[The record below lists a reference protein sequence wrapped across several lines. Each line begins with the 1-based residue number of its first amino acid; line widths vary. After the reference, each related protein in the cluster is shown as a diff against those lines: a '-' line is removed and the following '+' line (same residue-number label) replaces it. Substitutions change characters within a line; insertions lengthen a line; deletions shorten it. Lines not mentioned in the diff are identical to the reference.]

1 MPPHKQKEY
10 GSIVWYKPLTVTNA
24 ELNRPS
30 PPFFFPSLWG
40 FLQAAGRTLPL
51 VFIWDEKVG
60 KQGGLAYTI
69 STHLPTYPPKPLS
82 SLWEYSFTYPL
93 PRLSS
98 VPHWFSYKLPKAIF
112 KVFNNNFKN
121 DSNACFIS
129 VLKRLVNWKDLEQV
143 AVSLVVSQ
151 ALDRRRLTHGAMKR
165 QNWPRAAAWPA
176 AGMKDADWP
185 WFCYQDLVVSFLL
198 FPFCFSLR
206 TWGNT

>member
-1 MPPHKQKEY
+1 MIQATHSNKHWAKQT
-10 GSIVWYKPLTVTNA
+10 I
-24 ELNRPS
+24 
-30 PPFFFPSLWG
+30 PSLLLPQPLGVPASSRPDTTTCIYLGWK
-40 FLQAAGRTLPL
+40 GR
-51 VFIWDEKVG
+51 KARRVG
-60 KQGGLAYTI
+60 IYHI
-69 STHLPTYPPKPLS
+69 HPPTHLPTYPPKPLS

-165 QNWPRAAAWPA
+165 QNWPKAAAWPA

-185 WFCYQDLVVSFLL
+185 
-198 FPFCFSLR
+198 
-206 TWGNT
+206 